1 MMTATK
7 EKLRVLR
14 ARAEMTQQQ
23 LAEKAGISSKSIGL
37 YESDVNNLRKAD
49 YITIE
54 KLAKALNV
62 TVNDIFLG

>member
-1 MMTATK
+1 MTATK

-37 YESDVNNLRKAD
+37 YESDVNKLRKAD
-49 YITIE
+49 YETIE

>member
-1 MMTATK
+1 MMTATR

-37 YESDVNNLRKAD
+37 YESDVNKLRKAD
-49 YITIE
+49 YETIE